1 MKLLSWNCQG
11 IDNPLT
17 VRVFIKLISLYHR
30 DFVFL
35 METKKLKNKCSFL
48 NYLGDQYESFIVD
61 CSSSGGG
68 KSGGLIFLW
77 NPVFN
82 VKIKMHDLFYI
93 DTVIS
98 YSTNNS
104 CWRHTDMYGY
114 PQHHNKFLTCETI
127 TNLSSN
133 NWNPNWLIFGDY
145 NMILNSNEK
154 LGGNPP

>member
-1 MKLLSWNCQG
+1 
-11 IDNPLT
+11 
-17 VRVFIKLISLYHR
+17 
-30 DFVFL
+30 
-35 METKKLKNKCSFL
+35 METKKLKNKCSCL

-61 CSSSGGG
+61 CPSSGGG

-77 NPVFN
+77 NLVFN

-104 CWRHTDMYGY
+104 CWRCTDMYGY
-114 PQHHNKFLTCETI
+114 
-127 TNLSSN
+127 
-133 NWNPNWLIFGDY
+133 PNWLIFGDF

-154 LGGNPP
+154 LGGNLP